1 MPFTTDALLWLLLVC
16 TPKFV
21 SYSGMA
27 EDLQSSWLYYAS
39 SSTVAPVIDDV
50 HGLRSENRND
60 QCCNQ
65 LYQHSISFDVC
76 DEDCEICCN
85 QGASFYDLAPSHHE
99 TTHFFTASGHCSSN
113 IVSESDNVS
122 NTSGSWPP
130 QQCYAESWS
139 PEPLLRNAWTEEEHN
154 LFLAGLEK
162 YGDLRMNS
170 KRRGNKS
177 VGLGEGVAQLIS
189 LHVRTRSA
197 SQVRSHAQ
205 KYFSRLHK
213 THQDTSGK

>member
-1 MPFTTDALLWLLLVC
+1 
-16 TPKFV
+16 
-21 SYSGMA
+21 MA
-27 EDLQSSWLYYAS
+27 EDLQSSWLHYAS
-39 SSTVAPVIDDV
+39 SSTVAPVIDDM
-50 HGLRSENRND
+50 HGLRSENCNNQSWD
-60 QCCNQ
+60 QHH
-65 LYQHSISFDVC
+65 HSSSFDVC

-99 TTHFFTASGHCSSN
+99 TPDFFTASGHFSSN

-122 NTSGSWPP
+122 NTSASWPP
-130 QQCYAESWS
+130 QQCSTESWS

-189 LHVRTRSA
+189 LHVRTRTA

-205 KYFSRLHK
+205 KYFSRLNK